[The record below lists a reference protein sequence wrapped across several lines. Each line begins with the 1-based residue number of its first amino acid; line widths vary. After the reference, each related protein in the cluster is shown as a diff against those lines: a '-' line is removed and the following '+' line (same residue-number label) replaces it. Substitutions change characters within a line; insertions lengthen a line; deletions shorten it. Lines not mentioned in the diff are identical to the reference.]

1 MSRGRLDERTPLRG
15 YRRKTKAFKIVT
27 IQEGDSH
34 SEAGMTMEP
43 GDAETC
49 LHVSIS
55 EANMSSPFR
64 GMTGSGGKASSY
76 RLLPTVYF
84 LLPTT
89 HC

>member
-1 MSRGRLDERTPLRG
+1 
-15 YRRKTKAFKIVT
+15 
-27 IQEGDSH
+27 
-34 SEAGMTMEP
+34 MTMEP

-76 RLLPTVYF
+76 RLLPTAY
-84 LLPTT
+84 
-89 HC
+89 

>member
-1 MSRGRLDERTPLRG
+1 
-15 YRRKTKAFKIVT
+15 
-27 IQEGDSH
+27 
-34 SEAGMTMEP
+34 MTMEP

-76 RLLPTVYF
+76 CLLPTAYYP
-84 LLPTT
+84 LLISY
-89 HC
+89 CIIFYLE